1 MTHRRVELRTDASS
15 LYQRNRNEVVVGIE
29 RSHANITEK
38 TMLKRLATL
47 VRLFPLAACLV
58 FFGCIALQSSSI
70 SDRSGGSQTVSVWSS
85 DYGILHLTEPE
96 GLTETTNS
104 KLVGQCQVGRVTSV
118 VTELSMREWIIIQ
131 WYTVSASGICG

>member
-1 MTHRRVELRTDASS
+1 MTHRRVELRTGASS

-47 VRLFPLAACLV
+47 VRLSLLAASLV
-58 FFGCIALQSSSI
+58 LSGCIVLQSSSI
-70 SDRSGGSQTVSVWSS
+70 SDRSGGSQTVSVFSS

-96 GLTETTNS
+96 GLTEATNS
-104 KLVGQCQVGRVTSV
+104 KLVGQCQAGRVTSV

>member
-1 MTHRRVELRTDASS
+1 MLR
-15 LYQRNRNEVVVGIE
+15 
-29 RSHANITEK
+29 
-38 TMLKRLATL
+38 RLAAL
-47 VRLFPLAACLV
+47 VRLSLLAASLV
-58 FFGCIALQSSSI
+58 LSGCIVLQSSSI

-96 GLTETTNS
+96 GLTEATNS
-104 KLVGQCQVGRVTSV
+104 KLVDQCQAGRVTSV